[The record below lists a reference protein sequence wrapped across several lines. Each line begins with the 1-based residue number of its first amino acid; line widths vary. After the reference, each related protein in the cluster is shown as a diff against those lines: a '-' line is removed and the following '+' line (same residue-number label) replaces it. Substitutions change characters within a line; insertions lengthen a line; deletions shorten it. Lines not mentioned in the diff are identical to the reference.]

1 MILAGDIGGTK
12 TVLALYSKERGIDT
26 GPLHE
31 TRYASADQPSLEAI
45 IADFLAQTGAKPTA
59 ASFGVAGPVQG
70 RRANITNLPWRIDAD
85 HIGDRFGI
93 DQVFLLND
101 LQAIATAVPHLGE
114 QDLHTLHPGQP
125 VISGNRAVIAPGT
138 GLGIASLVW
147 DGERYLAQATEAGHT
162 SFAARNSSQAALLV
176 FLQQR
181 YGHVSFERVCSGK
194 YLPGI
199 YDFLVASGDLSVPAW
214 LDEQLTEADDRTP
227 VIVQAAQQ
235 ATQQKRPDIC
245 VATLDIFVQTL
256 GTVVGNMALSVL
268 AGGGLYLGGGIP
280 PRILERLQ
288 QPDFLAAVH
297 DKGRFQALIEAM
309 PVYVILDPKVAL
321 HGAAW
326 AGLQASTKPR
336 SKDGEGAP
344 NL

>member
-12 TVLALYSKERGIDT
+12 TVLALYSKERGIAA

-31 TRYASADQPSLEAI
+31 TRYVSADQRSLEAI
-45 IADFLAQTGAKPTA
+45 IADFLTDTGAKPSA

-85 HIGDRFGI
+85 SIADHFSIA
-93 DQVFLLND
+93 QVFLLND
-101 LQAIATAVPHLGE
+101 LQAIATAVPHLTA
-114 QDLHTLHPGQP
+114 QDLHTLHPGQA
-125 VISGNRAVIAPGT
+125 VDNGNRAVIAPGT

-147 DGERYLAQATEAGHT
+147 DGGRYLAQATEAGHT
-162 SFAARNSSQAALLV
+162 SFAPRNSDQSALLV

-199 YDFLVASGDLSVPAW
+199 YDFLVARGDLPVPAW
-214 LDEQLTEADDRTP
+214 LDEQLAQADDRTP
-227 VIVQAAQQ
+227 IIVQAAQQ
-235 ATQQKRPDIC
+235 TTQQKRPDIC

-288 QPDFLAAVH
+288 QPDFLAAAH
-297 DKGRFQALIEAM
+297 DKGRFQALVAAM
-309 PVYVILDPKVAL
+309 PVHVILDPKVAL

-326 AGLQASTKPR
+326 GGFEAL
-336 SKDGEGAP
+336 D
-344 NL
+344 